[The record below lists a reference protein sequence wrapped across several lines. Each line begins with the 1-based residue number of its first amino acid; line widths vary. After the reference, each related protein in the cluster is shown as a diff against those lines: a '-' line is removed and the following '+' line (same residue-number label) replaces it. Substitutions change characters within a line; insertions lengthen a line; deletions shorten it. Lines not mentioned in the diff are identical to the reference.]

1 MIFEVNLSIFLFKNT
16 YLCGPK
22 LISIIMK
29 ERGMQSLEMSMVP
42 TNETA
47 IILEDKMMVMDN
59 LNRIQKRDPGK
70 MDDFMNRFPLK
81 LSMSS
86 MMIVIKGKVKFSV
99 NFRDFVADS
108 DTCVIISAGTII
120 EQVDADDEARIIFL
134 SFSQKDLTSL
144 ANIRQHDVHRLY
156 ALQVVLLHLAPVQV
170 EMMIKTYQMLRVILE
185 DPIFEMKKE
194 KAAFNCINL
203 MGSIIEQVPSKQS
216 EVSAKASRKDEIVA
230 HFLQCVHDN
239 YREHRDLGFYADQLC
254 LSLKYMS
261 HVVFEQTGR
270 HPSRWIKDY
279 VILDAKTMLRC
290 GRYTVQQ
297 VSDELNFPNQSFFGK
312 YFKEAVGVSPKKW
325 K

>member
-1 MIFEVNLSIFLFKNT
+1 
-16 YLCGPK
+16 
-22 LISIIMK
+22 MK
-29 ERGMQSLEMSMVP
+29 ERGMQSLDMSMVP
-42 TNETA
+42 TNETT

-59 LNRIQKRDPGK
+59 LNSIPKRNTDE
-70 MDDFMNRFPLK
+70 MHNFMNRFPVK

-86 MMIVIKGKVKFSV
+86 MMIVIKGKVKISV
-99 NFRDFVADS
+99 NFREFVADS
-108 DTCVIISAGTII
+108 DTCIIISPGTII
-120 EQVDADDEARIIFL
+120 EQVETNDEARIIFL
-134 SFSQKDLTSL
+134 SFSQKDLPSI

-170 EMMIKTYQMLRVILE
+170 EMMIRTYQMLRVILE
-185 DPIFEMKKE
+185 NPIFEMKKE

-203 MGSIIEQVPSKQS
+203 MGSIIERGPSDQS

-279 VILDAKTMLRC
+279 VILDAKTMLRS